1 MINYNY
7 NSPVEE
13 VREVHYAVR
22 RRLWSS
28 RFWKSPLRRAIG
40 CIKLARCDST
50 VVVQA
55 GREKS
60 SPPNHFQHR
69 RRTRAPVSHVCPF
82 AIFVRRRDRRV
93 PYGIIIIILQYFRI
107 FVRFAPRPSN
117 VCWFLFRMCVCVIF
131 LIFF

>member
-22 RRLWSS
+22 RRLRSS
-28 RFWKSPLRRAIG
+28 RFRKSPLRRAIG
-40 CIKLARCDST
+40 CVKLARRDST

-107 FVRFAPRPSN
+107 VVRFAPRPLN
-117 VCWFLFRMCVCVIF
+117 VCWFCARVWHCV
-131 LIFF
+131 FFFDFF